1 MKSCSKLLVALALVA
16 GLAVVVAAKVKV
28 QTQYDKQFKFAGLHT
43 YAWHP
48 TGKGD
53 VKLLQASGENP
64 AALRA
69 QLEPMVVRAVEG
81 ALARRG
87 FTPASASPDL
97 EVYYYVLIGPG
108 ISAQTM
114 GQFIAPV
121 PEWGIPPFTPATSS
135 IDMYEQGS
143 LIVDLAAPSLGAMV
157 WRGSAQAEIDRSRNQ
172 QDREKRIRDAVDDMF
187 NKFPPKK

>member
-1 MKSCSKLLVALALVA
+1 MKSSARWWSVLVIATCA
-16 GLAVVVAAKVKV
+16 AVVVAAKVKV
-28 QTQYDKQFKFAGLHT
+28 QTQYDKKFNFSGLHT
-43 YAWHP
+43 YGWHP

-53 VKLLQASGENP
+53 VKLLQASGEDP

-69 QLEPMVVRAVEG
+69 QLEPMIVRAVEQ
-81 ALARRG
+81 ALGKRG
-87 FTPASASPDL
+87 FTAASASPDL
-97 EVYYYVLIGPG
+97 DVYYYVLIGPG

-143 LIVDLAAPSLGAMV
+143 LIVDLSAPSLGAMV
-157 WRGSAQAEIDRSRNQ
+157 WRGSAQAEIDRSRSASK
-172 QDREKRIRDAVDDMF
+172 REERIRDAVDDMF
-187 NKFPPKK
+187 KKFPPKK

>member
-1 MKSCSKLLVALALVA
+1 MVAAA
-16 GLAVVVAAKVKV
+16 AVVVGAKVKV
-28 QTQYDKQFKFAGLHT
+28 QTQYDKKFNFAGLHT
-43 YAWHP
+43 YAWHS

-64 AALRA
+64 AALRS
-69 QLEPMVVRAVEG
+69 QLEPMVVRSVEG
-81 ALARRG
+81 ALGKRG
-87 FTPASASPDL
+87 FTVASGAPDL

-121 PEWGIPPFTPATSS
+121 PEWGIPPFAPATSS

-143 LIVDLAAPSLGAMV
+143 LIVDLSSPSLGAMV
-157 WRGSAQAEIDRSRNQ
+157 WRGSAQAEIDRTRTPA
-172 QDREKRIRDAVDDMF
+172 DREKRIRDAVDDMF
-187 NKFPPKK
+187 KKFPPKK

>member
-1 MKSCSKLLVALALVA
+1 MKSCFKLLIALALVA
-16 GLAVVVAAKVKV
+16 GLAVVVAARVKV
-28 QTQYDKQFKFAGLHT
+28 QRQYDKQFKFAGLHT

-81 ALARRG
+81 ALGRRG

-121 PEWGIPPFTPATSS
+121 PEWGIPPFAPATSS

-143 LIVDLAAPSLGAMV
+143 LIVDLSSPALGAMV
-157 WRGSAQAEIDRSRNQ
+157 WRGSAQAEIDRSRTPQ
-172 QDREKRIRDAVDDMF
+172 HREKRIRDAVDDMF
-187 NKFPPKK
+187 SKFPPKK

>member
-1 MKSCSKLLVALALVA
+1 MKSCLRLCAALALAA
-16 GLAVVVAAKVKV
+16 GAIVVGAKVKV
-28 QTQYDKQFKFAGLHT
+28 QTQYDKKFNFAGLHT
-43 YAWHP
+43 YAWHS

-53 VKLLQASGENP
+53 VKLLHAGDDP

-69 QLEPMVVRAVEG
+69 QLEPTVVRSVE
-81 ALARRG
+81 ASLAKRG
-87 FTPASASPDL
+87 FTVASGSPDL

-121 PEWGIPPFTPATSS
+121 PEWGIPPFAPATSS

-143 LIVDLAAPSLGAMV
+143 LIVDLSAPSLGAMV
-157 WRGSAQAEIDRSRNQ
+157 WRGSAQAEIDRSRTAA
-172 QDREKRIRDAVDDMF
+172 DREKRIRQVVDDMF
-187 NKFPPKK
+187 SKFPPKK